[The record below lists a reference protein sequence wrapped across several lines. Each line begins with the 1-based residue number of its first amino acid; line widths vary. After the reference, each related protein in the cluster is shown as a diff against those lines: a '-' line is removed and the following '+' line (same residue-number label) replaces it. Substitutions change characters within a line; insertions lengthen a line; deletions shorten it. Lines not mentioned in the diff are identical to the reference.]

1 MKIVD
6 VAEFYSPDGGGVRTY
21 MHQKMAAGRALGHD
35 VVIVAPGRE
44 RRTER
49 RDGGR
54 IEYIPAQTL
63 IVDPRYGLFWNFR
76 HVHALLDAERPDVV
90 EASSPWTASWIV
102 AAWRGPAAK
111 VHFLHADPVGAHAY
125 RWFGRVL
132 RHGTIDRLC
141 HGYWLHLRALAR
153 RYDATVM
160 SGEWLARRVRDH
172 GVPNVV
178 TASFGVDTTRFSPAL
193 RDPALRR
200 DLLAHCGLGEDAML
214 LLGVG
219 RIQDEKRWPLVMRAS
234 QDPSL
239 PRKAAFVHVGEGVD
253 RRIVERVARA
263 LPHVRLLGPVREPG
277 RLARIYASADAL
289 MHGSGTETF
298 GLVIAEGMASG
309 LPFVAPNGFG
319 AADLAHPDHA
329 ELFRPDSRRD
339 AVRALGRLMTRDRAE
354 MSAAAVR
361 AAARLGTP
369 RDHFERLFAVYA
381 ELSARKRRFPGQ
393 IAVAAEP
400 PAVGERAAHPA

>member
-6 VAEFYSPDGGGVRTY
+6 VAEFYSPNGGGVRTY
-21 MHQKMAAGRALGHD
+21 IHQKMAAGSALGHE
-35 VVIVAPGRE
+35 VVIIAPGRE
-44 RRTER
+44 RRTEQ

-54 IEYIPAQTL
+54 IEFVPAQPL
-63 IVDPRYGLFWNFR
+63 IVDRNYGLFWNFGP
-76 HVHALLDAERPDVV
+76 VHALLDAERPDVV

-125 RWFGRVL
+125 RWFGRLL
-132 RHGTIDRLC
+132 RYSTIDWLC

-160 SGEWLARRVRDH
+160 SGEWLARRVRSH

-178 TASFGVDTTRFSPAL
+178 AVPFGVDTARFSPDL
-193 RDPALRR
+193 RNPALRR
-200 DLLAHCGLGEDAML
+200 DLLALCGLGEDAL
-214 LLGVG
+214 LVLGVG
-219 RIQDEKRWPLVMRAS
+219 RLHDEKRWPLVMRAT

-239 PRKAAFVHVGEGVD
+239 PRKAGFVHVGDGVD
-253 RRIVERVARA
+253 RAIVERVARG
-263 LPHVRLLGPVREPG
+263 LPHVRLLGPVTDQA
-277 RLARIYASADAL
+277 RLAAIYASADVL
-289 MHGSGTETF
+289 MHGSGIETF
-298 GLVIAEGMASG
+298 GLVIAEAMASG
-309 LPFVAPNGFG
+309 VPFVAPNGFG

-329 ELFRPDSRRD
+329 ELFRPDSRRE
-339 AVRALGRLMTRDRAE
+339 AVKALARFMARDRAA

-369 RDHFERLFAVYA
+369 RDHFQRLFGLYA
-381 ELSARKRRFPGQ
+381 QLSARRASARGQ
-393 IAVAAEP
+393 AGIAAQL
-400 PAVGERAAHPA
+400 PALGQGAPYPA